1 MSQDIATL
9 GIAIN
14 SQPVTAA
21 TAALNNLAAAAIPAT
36 NATAALTTAA
46 KAGAAAHA
54 GMSTQAM
61 SAFHSVRSMAEG
73 FALGMPPTQIL
84 TQQMNHLSYAA
95 SGPSGLTGAFKEV
108 GKSLLGFLSPTVLV
122 AGGLAAVGAAG
133 YLAYSHIK
141 TTALA
146 FDDASRAIGITSG
159 ELQALQ
165 ASAQH
170 SGIAEP
176 DFIKGMEKLG
186 TSVYDAK
193 NGMGGLAE
201 LMRANGLSAQ
211 TFTDYLEKAAGLIKN
226 SSGDTQKQ
234 FAVLTQMGLPATME
248 WVRWLSSGS
257 ESIKAAVAHASEFG
271 SEAETAMVQKARK
284 FDEEWSKTWTS
295 FEHGARSAFLG
306 ALDSFGNF
314 DSAVNRLLMKIPG
327 LGANIPKNVL
337 SDAMNGGPTKGS
349 SLSASSDVAD
359 FYKGLGAGAPGNA
372 SKTTVDPNVLKQKI
386 AIAQPCLGLL
396 GQMRTAEQTAE
407 KSDAPGTQPQPA
419 RSDNDRDHRSLPAAA

>member
-1 MSQDIATL
+1 MTDVAVL
-9 GIAIN
+9 GIKIDSSDA
-14 SQPVTAA
+14 TKA
-21 TAALNNLAAAAIPAT
+21 TAALSGLAAAAIPAT

-84 TQQMNHLSYAA
+84 TQQLNHLSYAA
-95 SGPSGLTGAFKEV
+95 SGPGGLTGAFKEV

-133 YLAYSHIK
+133 YFTYASIK
-141 TTALA
+141 QSALA
-146 FDDASRAIGITSG
+146 FDDASRAIGTTSG

-170 SGIAEP
+170 GGIAEP
-176 DFIKGMEKLG
+176 DFLKAMEKFG
-186 TSVYDAK
+186 ASVYDAK
-193 NGMGGLAE
+193 NGMGGLADV
-201 LMRANGLSAQ
+201 MRANGASAQ
-211 TFTDYLEKAAGLIKN
+211 TFSDYLEKAAELIKN
-226 SSGDTQKQ
+226 AGSNQQ
-234 FAVLTQMGLPATME
+234 RLQMLQQMGLPATME

-257 ESIKAAVAHASEFG
+257 DTIKAAVAHAGEFG

-284 FDEEWSKTWTS
+284 FDEEWSKTWSS
-295 FEHGARSAFLG
+295 FQHGARSAFLG

-314 DSAVNRLLMKIPG
+314 DSAINRLLMKIPG
-327 LGANIPKNVL
+327 LGANVPKNIL
-337 SDAMNGGPTKGS
+337 SDAMNGGPTAGS
-349 SLSASSDVAD
+349 RLTASSDVAD
-359 FYKGLGAGAPGNA
+359 FYKGMGAGLGNKPP
-372 SKTTVDPNVLKQKI
+372 STTVDPNVLKQRI

-396 GQMRTAEQTAE
+396 GQMPTAEQVAE
-407 KSDAPGTQPQPA
+407 KSDAPETQPQPV
-419 RSDNDRDHRSLPAAA
+419 RSDNDRDHRPLPAAA